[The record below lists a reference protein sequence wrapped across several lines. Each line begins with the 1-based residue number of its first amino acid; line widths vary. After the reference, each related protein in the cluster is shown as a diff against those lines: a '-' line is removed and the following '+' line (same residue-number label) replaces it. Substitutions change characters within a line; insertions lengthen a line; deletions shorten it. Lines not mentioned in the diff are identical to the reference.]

1 MSSSFVAFHRKA
13 FIFSSFFKVAIAC
26 HYRIATKDRKTVL
39 GTPEVLL
46 GLLPGAGGTQRLP
59 KMVSRRKTLLSGPFC
74 CMACPH
80 CEIPF
85 LPFQVGLPAA
95 FDMML
100 TGRNIRADRAK
111 KMGLVDQ
118 LVDPLGQI

>member
-1 MSSSFVAFHRKA
+1 
-13 FIFSSFFKVAIAC
+13 
-26 HYRIATKDRKTVL
+26 
-39 GTPEVLL
+39 
-46 GLLPGAGGTQRLP
+46 
-59 KMVSRRKTLLSGPFC
+59 MVWSHS
-74 CMACPH
+74 
-80 CEIPF
+80 EIPF

-118 LVDPLGQI
+118 LVDPLGQT